1 MDDLPDIDINDQK
14 EQLRQYQTEYLN
26 AENIDKKI
34 NILLNIQHNIFEIED
49 ELENDLNYDSQTIK
63 PLFENITNNVIKP
76 MLVECESLMV
86 NENDNQINTNSNQ
99 TNEENKKKI
108 KNIYEIIKGIL
119 GYKIFTHYLTEET
132 KATINTKMQQI
143 ATYCGENNVPQ
154 KKNHNDFEIIDDD
167 DVNNVPRQ
175 GNIKNHNDFEII
187 DDNNVNNVPRQ
198 GNIGKIKLKQFD
210 GEVTNRADELLQR
223 LKNGKT
229 VFWGPFRY
237 EFLSVYYNKGYI
249 KDGKVEGPG
258 NDLYNYIKTNDAL
271 TVMFNGRVLLIKTNG
286 NIEDDVK
293 NSGIW
298 EFFAENLN
306 DPGMIR
312 YTNDTETDK
321 KDFIIRDNLDIN
333 NENPLRVEIFVPGTD
348 YHMGQMN
355 AQFTTIYMS
364 THTEHGQDARQCS
377 HSIETNTIYFFPSNI
392 YNGKFSKYSTVD
404 DIKDR
409 MDRAGT
415 AISAVIK
422 KIMSGKESKDNIKIC
437 CRGYSYGNFA
447 SVEALKNLIYNVTWI
462 NKIDNIILE
471 NPGPQMLPK
480 SQTNKDIKN
489 TIQKITEKVKV
500 NNVCVTYKKGKKYD
514 LLHYQSNAED
524 LVKQL
529 IEING
534 IEHLFQKIGNNEKDF
549 TDKLNLNHY
558 ENQYLFIDNYTCKQS
573 KEPIIIDINGVTDVI
588 FLKQGE
594 KITSKNLTYNNVYCR
609 LISMGD
615 KVEFEIKMEDNA
627 IKKYRYIEHDN
638 KIYKYS
644 LEPMRQDD
652 NYIEDEYAYD
662 ALYKSVFDCKKCEFK
677 LKTISLFGRE
687 LQNSEIQVLP
697 NMVNIPLLKEDFYND
712 DFSIKFLEEN
722 NIDYKNKHNFFLT
735 VKKIKDLTF
744 FNKEQNQIFFEKHFF
759 KHFKKVN
766 NINENGNIDEL
777 ETCVVINT
785 EMCVFTDKV
794 LIDTSSYTC
803 LNNIINYNGIK
814 ISRYGEQIA
823 VTLNCATLFTEKNS
837 DHHNITITIKP
848 IKDIKNKKNLN
859 FKKLAQREKKLLT
872 DLFKNRTEINEK
884 KDLYKRT
891 DERVMK
897 YIKDLFLES
906 FEEYIFFNKKN
917 FLTQNLA
924 LATNEKKK
932 ENIITATYTNAAGD
946 ELIGWNFNNEKNI
959 FFIGAFHTNR
969 LYGLLDGKIY
979 KFYDEDK
986 EIFDIY
992 EKCKSDAD
1000 GQIANGDLIL
1010 GQDCEI
1016 TLFDKKQ
1023 LKLKKNDKVVVN
1035 NPEYELQLQR
1045 ENNYCN
1051 RIEERYRARN
1061 QNQQQNQQ
1069 QEEIQDP
1076 TKDLDPKFYQW
1087 SDFRKVK
1094 DTKGT
1099 TVNIFRN
1106 EKRILS
1112 VTYKQNGNITYK
1124 KVNNDNEVDIDENA
1138 VEQYM
1143 NEIQNDNNEPEVR
1156 DENNINRDENENNIN
1171 RNENEN
1177 DINND
1182 EDENNINNVPQQEEQ
1197 DHAQQENNRP
1207 QNNNNII
1214 HHDELGREY
1223 VAEVNDNNINDSNN
1237 DSNNDDNQNNFE
1249 NIRQALMREK
1259 PEIQLNKSF
1268 SRKKNK
1274 ANNENLNN
1282 INNDNLN
1289 NTFKIEDKI
1298 EDNIKETFASRDLKK
1313 CFKTDQT
1320 IKCLFVD
1327 KVSCPID
1334 KFIEAARQNITE
1346 LVGGILQEDAVLVC
1360 FKGRVIFVDKSNI
1373 NEVYELFSG
1382 DEIETNNNKKKNILS
1397 KFFKE
1402 NEDQRLNIEVLINEP
1417 EDRLEY
1423 IGPPLDIN
1431 DEGYSTQKAQFS
1443 SFIANKIIPRCE
1455 QLKQPNGRLHSGTV
1469 SEHEYDDNTMYIMPM
1484 ISVAYD
1490 GYNIYTKDNV
1500 RVYDNNVNSWE
1511 HINNSTNHT
1520 IEILKN
1526 ILQSK
1531 DKSKKNIKLC
1541 FNGFG
1546 FFGNFQCAHILHAL
1560 SLTADQKIDI
1570 NSVNLNKITHGKNR
1584 AEYKPIL
1591 FWTSEY
1597 INAAAKQQVNI
1608 KLLSL
1613 SQEANMVDRSKQVLF
1628 IFNKTESV
1636 PEEADNEL
1644 YGKVK
1649 DINEIQ
1655 QIVRIQDINGKKN
1668 ILTEN
1673 HDKFYKQNIV
1683 SNNIFTN
1690 GTLKVDVPGILIYF
1704 VFNGKEEALFPV
1716 SQDSSI
1722 TCQSWIN
1729 DPKTAHM
1736 SNENGRNYI
1745 NFEITKQEAMT
1756 PLTEYYKIEKRN
1768 DDIYMYCLKAE
1779 SKENEKNYSFSK
1791 EKYDKKKCMFD
1802 VVMLLTT
1809 TDGTLNTNIDTLDRI
1824 NYGVLANKYLNN
1836 NDVFTFI
1843 QEKIPNFNPKKIT
1856 SATIKVKNS
1865 DLYEENDSLFKI
1877 IQEQNNNDEGNICR
1891 IEYQGIDEI
1900 FMASCN
1906 FFLEDF
1912 SCTNHDVK
1920 PCKIE
1925 EDRLGNQ
1932 IQISVQTPEGV
1943 SCSITALKEV
1953 KGNFDLLKFI
1963 DDNSDTIK
1971 TVETYDETPVF
1982 QNYISQ
1988 QLIQHNFTKEND
2000 TNLLRYI
2007 KSKMN
2012 FKKEVNS
2019 ENDDDKST
2027 YTLAYVYL
2035 ATQKK
2040 EFNTNNSGFFGY
2052 YFQEDD
2058 NAMWVGYIERNHAQ
2072 LEKEGVVFKFH
2083 DNDRKTYDI
2092 YKNAIACEGKLTKG
2106 ELQLGKDS
2114 DVTVYNADDETD
2126 TKVKFKQGYRI
2137 IIETLDNK
2145 DDQWYNYNQINN
2157 RNFKKITITDDNNI
2171 KIAEIKRSVNEEV
2184 TYVLYDNYV
2193 GDKQVNF
2200 SQFKKFIENG
2210 LWPAEENKQE
2220 ELINERQMKI
2230 QELQDR
2236 LDQETHDI
2244 MDNSNDDSKKE
2255 EKSEIEKH
2263 TQDEDNF
2270 INEEQLDRNQNRQ
2283 ERPKMRQKKIR
2294 IFKKSNNQL
2303 DKKTIENKTQDIDG
2317 KTIENEKTKRH
2328 INVNEK
2334 FDGLEQDTDTPEQQT
2349 DNIDDKKEVNVPER
2363 PVFNVC
2369 LFILLLI
2376 LTVIGAV
2383 IYGQSYANKLNKYK
2397 EKYQKKQKRIK
2408 NETINNQRN
2417 QLYF

>member
-1 MDDLPDIDINDQK
+1 MKEASDSDSLPDIDFEIGKLSEYQIEYQQANIGQKISILEETEKKIFDIK
-14 EQLRQYQTEYLN
+14 EQINSLVDYFSQRIDPLFK
-26 AENIDKKI
+26 NIAN
-34 NILLNIQHNIFEIED
+34 NI
-49 ELENDLNYDSQTIK
+49 IK
-63 PLFENITNNVIKP
+63 PI
-76 MLVECESLMV
+76 LVECESLMV
-86 NENDNQINTNSNQ
+86 NENGIEINTNSNQ

-108 KNIYEIIKGIL
+108 KDIYKNIKKILEYEI
-119 GYKIFTHYLTEET
+119 FTNFLTEET
-132 KATINTKMQQI
+132 KTTINTKMQQI

-154 KKNHNDFEIIDDD
+154 QNVLQQNNQENPNDFEIINDDE
-167 DVNNVPRQ
+167 VNNVPQQ
-175 GNIKNHNDFEII
+175 GE
-187 DDNNVNNVPRQ
+187 
-198 GNIGKIKLKQFD
+198 IGKIKLKKFD
-210 GEVTNRADELLQR
+210 GEVTDRANELLQR

-229 VFWGPFRY
+229 IRWNSCKDK
-237 EFLSVYYNKGYI
+237 FLSAYYRNGYV
-249 KDGKVEGPG
+249 KDGKAVGPG
-258 NDLYNYIKTNDAL
+258 DDLYNYIKTNDAL

-286 NIEDDVK
+286 NIENDVK

-312 YTNDTETDK
+312 YTNDVETDK

-348 YHMGQMN
+348 HHMSQIN
-355 AQFTTIYMS
+355 AQFTTTYIKN
-364 THTEHGQDARQCS
+364 HTEHEGDAGQCS
-377 HSIETNTIYFFPSNI
+377 HSIEKNTIYFFPSNI
-392 YNGKFSKYSTVD
+392 YKGNLSKYATVD

-462 NKIDNIILE
+462 DKVDNIILE
-471 NPGPQMLPK
+471 NPGPQTLPK

-500 NNVCVTYKKGKKYD
+500 NNVCVTYKKDKKLD

-524 LVKQL
+524 LAKQL

-534 IEHLFQKIGNNEKDF
+534 IEHLFQKINNNEEDF
-549 TDKLNLNHY
+549 TVKLNLNHY
-558 ENQYLFIDNYTCKQS
+558 KNQYSFIGNYTCKQS

-594 KITSKNLTYNNVYCR
+594 KITSKNLAYNNVHYR

-615 KVEFEIKMEDNA
+615 KVEFEIKMEDNET
-627 IKKYRYIEHDN
+627 KKYRYIEHDN

-644 LEPMRQDD
+644 LEPMKEDQ
-652 NYIEDEYAYD
+652 NYIEDKYIYD
-662 ALYKSVFDCKKCEFK
+662 ALYKSVFDCEKCEFK
-677 LKTISLFGRE
+677 LKTISVFNRE
-687 LQNSEIQVLP
+687 LQHSEIQMLP

-712 DFSIKFLEEN
+712 NFSIKFLEEN
-722 NIDYKNKHNFFLT
+722 NINYKNKHNFFLT

-744 FNKEQNQIFFEKHFF
+744 FNKERNQNFFEKHFF

-766 NINENGNIDEL
+766 NIDENRNIDEF
-777 ETCVVINT
+777 ETCVVINN
-785 EMCVFTDKV
+785 EMCAFTDKV
-794 LIDTSSYTC
+794 LIDTYSFAC
-803 LNNIINYNGIK
+803 LNEIANYRGIC
-814 ISRYGEQIA
+814 ISRYGKQIV
-823 VTLNCATLFTEKNS
+823 VTLNCTILFTEKGS
-837 DHHNITITIKP
+837 DHRNITIDTKP
-848 IKDIKNKKNLN
+848 IEDIENKKNLN
-859 FKKLAQREKKLLT
+859 FKNLAQKEKQSLT
-872 DLFKNRTEINEK
+872 DIFSDRMTINEK
-884 KDLYKRT
+884 KDFNKLM
-891 DERVMK
+891 DEQVK
-897 YIKDLFLES
+897 QYIKNLFLEG

-917 FLTQNLA
+917 FLTENLA
-924 LATNEKKK
+924 LATNENKK
-932 ENIITATYTNAAGD
+932 ENIIASAYTNAAGS
-946 ELIGWNFNNEKNI
+946 ELIGWKFNDEKNI
-959 FFIGAFHTNR
+959 FLIGAFHTIKPYR
-969 LYGLLDGKIY
+969 LLDGKIY
-979 KFYDEDK
+979 KFYDDDK
-986 EIFDIY
+986 KIFDIY
-992 EKCKSDAD
+992 EKCRSDAD

-1023 LKLKKNDKVVVN
+1023 LKLKKNDKVVVD
-1035 NPEYELQLQR
+1035 NPEFSSQLQK
-1045 ENNYCN
+1045 ENDYIAY
-1051 RIEERYRARN
+1051 IEEQFRTRNQNQN
-1061 QNQQQNQQ
+1061 QNQQQGGMR
-1069 QEEIQDP
+1069 DP
-1076 TKDLDPKFYQW
+1076 TSDLDPKFYQW

-1112 VTYKQNGNITYK
+1112 VTYKQDGNITYK
-1124 KVNNDNEVDIDENA
+1124 KVNNDNEADINENA

-1171 RNENEN
+1171 NVPQEEEQNHARQENNQLQNRN
-1177 DINND
+1177 
-1182 EDENNINNVPQQEEQ
+1182 NNIN
-1197 DHAQQENNRP
+1197 
-1207 QNNNNII
+1207 I
-1214 HHDELGREY
+1214 HHDELGRAYIAEEY
-1223 VAEVNDNNINDSNN
+1223 IVDVNNSNN
-1237 DSNNDDNQNNFE
+1237 DSGNDDNQNNFE

-1334 KFIEAARQNITE
+1334 KFIKAARQNITE
-1346 LVGGILQEDAVLVC
+1346 LVDKILQEDAVLVC

-1373 NEVYELFSG
+1373 NELYELFSG
-1382 DEIETNNNKKKNILS
+1382 EKIETNNNKKKNILS

-1417 EDRLEY
+1417 EDELGHL
-1423 IGPPLDIN
+1423 GPPLDVN
-1431 DEGYSTQKAQFS
+1431 DEGYSKQKAQFS

-1490 GYNIYTKDNV
+1490 GHNIYTKDNV
-1500 RVYDNNVNSWE
+1500 RVYNNNVNSWN

-1546 FFGNFQCAHILHAL
+1546 LFSNFQCAHILNKL
-1560 SLTADQKIDI
+1560 SLTANQKINI
-1570 NSVNLNKITHGKNR
+1570 NSVNLDKITHGKKR

-1613 SQEANMVDRSKQVLF
+1613 NQEANMVDRSKKVFFL
-1628 IFNKTESV
+1628 FNKTESA

-1649 DINEIQ
+1649 DIKEIQ
-1655 QIVRIQDINGKKN
+1655 QIVRIQDVNGQKN
-1668 ILTEN
+1668 ILNEN

-1683 SNNIFTN
+1683 SHNVFAN
-1690 GTLKVDVPGILIYF
+1690 GELKVDGPDILIYF
-1704 VFNGKEEALFPV
+1704 VFNEKEEALFSV

-1745 NFEITKQEAMT
+1745 NFEIKKQRAMA

-1768 DDIYMYCLKAE
+1768 DDIYMYCLTAE
-1779 SKENEKNYSFSK
+1779 GEENKKNYSFSK
-1791 EKYDKKKCMFD
+1791 KKYDKKKCMFD
-1802 VVMLLTT
+1802 VVMSLTT
-1809 TDGTLNTNIDTLDRI
+1809 TDSTLNPDIDTLERI
-1824 NYGVLANKYLNN
+1824 NYGVLASKYLSDNT
-1836 NDVFTFI
+1836 DVFNFI

-1865 DLYEENDSLFKI
+1865 DLYEENNSLFKI
-1877 IQEQNNNDEGNICR
+1877 IQEQNNNDEENICR
-1891 IEYQGIDEI
+1891 IEYQGIDET

-1906 FFLEDF
+1906 FFLKDF
-1912 SCTNHDVK
+1912 SCTDYVK
-1920 PCKIE
+1920 LYRIE
-1925 EDRLGNQ
+1925 EDRLDDQ
-1932 IQISVQTPEGV
+1932 IQISVQTPEDV
-1943 SCSITALKEV
+1943 SCNITALKEV
-1953 KGNFDLLKFI
+1953 KGNFDLLKLI
-1963 DDNSDTIK
+1963 DDNSDIIK
-1971 TVETYDETPVF
+1971 TVETYDETSVF

-2019 ENDDDKST
+2019 ENDDDENT

-2035 ATQKK
+2035 ATQEK
-2040 EFNTNNSGFFGY
+2040 EFNTNNAGFFGY
-2052 YFQEDD
+2052 YFQKDD

-2072 LEKEGVVFKFH
+2072 LEKEGIVFKFH
-2083 DNDRKTYDI
+2083 DDDRKTYDI
-2092 YKNAIACEGKLTKG
+2092 YRNAIAIKGKLTKG

-2126 TKVKFKQGYRI
+2126 IKVKFKTGYSI

-2145 DDQWYNYNQINN
+2145 DNQWYNYNQINN
-2157 RNFKKITITDDNNI
+2157 QNFKKITITNDDNT
-2171 KIAEIKRSVNEEV
+2171 KIAEIKRDVNKEV
-2184 TYVLYDNYV
+2184 TYVLYDNDI

-2200 SQFKKFIENG
+2200 SQFKKFIEDG
-2210 LWPAEENKQE
+2210 LLPTEENKQE
-2220 ELINERQMKI
+2220 ELINEQQIKI
-2230 QELQDR
+2230 QELQEK
-2236 LDQETHDI
+2236 LNQETNDI
-2244 MDNSNDDSKKE
+2244 IDNNNDDDKKE
-2255 EKSEIEKH
+2255 EKSKIEEH

-2294 IFKKSNNQL
+2294 IFKKL
-2303 DKKTIENKTQDIDG
+2303 DKKTIENKTQDSDG

-2349 DNIDDKKEVNVPER
+2349 DNIDDKKEVNVPEK